1 MRIHRTS
8 SAGLVAVALALA
20 LAFAACTSDSTGAGG
35 TTTPTSVP
43 TSPPAS
49 PLESPSNTGS
59 PKPTATASPILEDG
73 RSFVY
78 VKKVD
83 VGMGAPSLTFDLAL
97 FYTGDEA
104 NQIAGD
110 RGDEVPVPND
120 VYIVN
125 DNPKLRTLPFADDAE
140 VLVYDWHACCD
151 NHTSMTV
158 DRWAGY
164 VDAPTRRFHGKLSP
178 YWITVRGG
186 EIVKAEEQYLP

>member
-8 SAGLVAVALALA
+8 SAALLAVALALTGV
-20 LAFAACTSDSTGAGG
+20 ACTSSSPDAGD
-35 TTTPTSVP
+35 TPVP
-43 TSPPAS
+43 TSASISPSAS
-49 PLESPSNTGS
+49 PQESPSGTTS
-59 PKPTATASPILEDG
+59 PKPTATAPPILENG

-83 VGMGAPSLTFDLAL
+83 VGMGTSSLTFDLAL

-104 NQIAGD
+104 NQIAGE

-125 DNPKLRTLPFADDAE
+125 DNPKLRTLPFAGDAE

-151 NHTSMTV
+151 NYTSMTV

-164 VDAPTRRFHGKLSP
+164 VAAPTRRFHGKLSP